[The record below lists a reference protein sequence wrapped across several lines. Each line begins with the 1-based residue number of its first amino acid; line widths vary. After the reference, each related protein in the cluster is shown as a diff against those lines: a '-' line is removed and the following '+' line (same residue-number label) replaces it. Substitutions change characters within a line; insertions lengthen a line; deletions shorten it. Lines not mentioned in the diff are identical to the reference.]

1 MARKKIREYDG
12 KRLFWAHLNRH
23 WNGKAAAPPDL
34 THPFVNRSLGVN
46 KATNFRELKLQ
57 HPWVT
62 TTRLVVKPDILI
74 GQRGKHDLVKLN
86 CTVAEAEAFVD
97 ERLQRQLT
105 LPSGASGPV
114 SHFLLEP
121 FVPHTSEYYVAI
133 TPARLH
139 NLVQF
144 TAYGGIHVEEHWD
157 KMLQVEV
164 PVMTDIADVDLSA
177 FRAQIVE
184 CGGLHNTGVDVERIL
199 EFVRALYRMFM
210 ELDFA
215 MIEINPF
222 VLSPHADVDDDG
234 SSSSASGRQAEIIP
248 LDFVAELDDTAF
260 FKNRNKWLDGIEF
273 PHPFGASMTTEEEFV
288 HSLDAKT
295 GASLKLTI
303 LKPTGRIWNLV
314 AGGGASV
321 IFADTVCDMGYA
333 HELANYGEY
342 SGAPNEEETYQY
354 ARTVIDLA
362 TRRPDG
368 LSRALLI
375 GGGIAN
381 FTDVAKTFKG
391 IIHALKEFAE
401 QLKKANVKIFVRR
414 AGPNFE
420 LGLKLMRQLGADIN
434 VPIEVYGPETQM
446 TYIVARALATLEED
460 GSISKDGHAS
470 ASTSAHIPAKRLR
483 DD

>member
-12 KRLFWAHLNRH
+12 KRLFWQHLVRNWKSATTRKP
-23 WNGKAAAPPDL
+23 NLD
-34 THPFVNRSLGVN
+34 HPFVNKSLGVSQS
-46 KATNFRELKLQ
+46 TNFRELKLQ

-62 TTRLVVKPDILI
+62 NTQLVVKPDILI

-86 CTVAEAEAFVD
+86 CSISAAEAFVD
-97 ERLQRQLT
+97 ERLQRHLT
-105 LPSGASGPV
+105 LPSGAHGPV
-114 SHFLLEP
+114 SHFLIEP
-121 FVPHTSEYYVAI
+121 FVPHSAEYYVAI

-144 TAYGGIHVEEHWD
+144 SAYGGVEVEENWE
-157 KMLQVEV
+157 KMLEVEV
-164 PVMTDIADVDLSA
+164 PVMTEIDNVDLSA
-177 FRAQIVE
+177 FRAQIIE
-184 CGGLHNTGVDVERIL
+184 RGELSEPEADVERIL

-210 ELDFA
+210 DLDFA

-222 VLSPHADVDDDG
+222 VLTKPDDHNPL
-234 SSSSASGRQAEIIP
+234 SEIIP

-260 FKNRNKWLDGIEF
+260 FKNRNKWVDGIEF
-273 PHPFGASMTTEEEFV
+273 PHPFGATMSSEEEFV

-295 GASLKLTI
+295 GASLKLTV

-354 ARTVIDLA
+354 AKTVIDLA
-362 TRRPDG
+362 TRRPDDK
-368 LSRALLI
+368 SRALLI

-401 QLKKANVKIFVRR
+401 QLRRANVKIFVRR

-420 LGLKLMRQLGADIN
+420 LGLKLMRQLSSDLN

-446 TYIVARALATLEED
+446 TFIVSRALDALEAD
-460 GSISKDGHAS
+460 GSISPAGS
-470 ASTSAHIPAKRLR
+470 ASSSAKRVR
-483 DD
+483 DDE